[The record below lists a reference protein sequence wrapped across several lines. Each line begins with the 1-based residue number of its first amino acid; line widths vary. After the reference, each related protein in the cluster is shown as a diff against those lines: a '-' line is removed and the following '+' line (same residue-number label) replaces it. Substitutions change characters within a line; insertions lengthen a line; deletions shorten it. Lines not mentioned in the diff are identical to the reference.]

1 MRSTIR
7 GARVAGIAAAV
18 PAQRQSV
25 LDTGYATE
33 AERRKFSEAT
43 GIQERRLAMP
53 GQCTS
58 DLAAAAAER
67 LLDALGWEPSRVDLL
82 VLVTQ
87 TPDYALPATAVT
99 LQDRLGLAKGCAAWD
114 VNLGCSGYTYGLAT
128 MAGLI
133 AGMDVKRGLLLVGDT
148 AAQGMLPSAEPETPP
163 LFGDAATATALES
176 SELAPAIYADLASD
190 GSGAEIIMQR
200 MGGARNPHRADTF
213 HYEITDDGT
222 IAVDNGYQLD
232 GLEVFNFCMRQVPPA
247 VKDLLAYADVAPED
261 VDAFV
266 FHQANKL
273 INDLL
278 RKQLHLPVE
287 KVPTTLTR
295 YANTSSATIPLT
307 IVSELGERIRS
318 QEMNLLLCGFG
329 VGLSWGTVL
338 CRTDRIACPEV
349 IEL

>member
-1 MRSTIR
+1 MRSKIR

-18 PAQRQSV
+18 PTKCQSV
-25 LDTGYATE
+25 LDARYGAE
-33 AERRKFSEAT
+33 AERRRFAETT
-43 GIQERRLAMP
+43 GIRERRLAVP

-58 DLAAAAAER
+58 DLAAAASER
-67 LLDALGWEPSRVDLL
+67 LLDELGWERSTVDLL

-99 LQDRLGLAKGCAAWD
+99 LQDRLGLPKGCAAWD

-148 AAQGMLPSAEPETPP
+148 AAQGVLPSAEPETPP
-163 LFGDAATATALES
+163 LFSDAATATALEW
-176 SELAPAIYADLASD
+176 SEFAPAIYAELASD
-190 GSGAEIIMQR
+190 GSGAEVIMQR
-200 MGGARNPHRADTF
+200 MGGARNPYRPDTF
-213 HYEITDDGT
+213 HYETTEDG
-222 IAVDNGYQLD
+222 IIVVDNGYQLD
-232 GLEVFNFCMRQVPPA
+232 GLEVFNFSMRRVPPA
-247 VKDLLAYADVAPED
+247 VKDLLAYANVPPEE

-278 RKQLHLPVE
+278 GKQLHLPAE
-287 KVPTTLTR
+287 KVPTTLSR
-295 YANTSSATIPLT
+295 YGNTSSATIPLT
-307 IVSELGERIRS
+307 IVSELRERIRS

-329 VGLSWGTVL
+329 VGLSWATVL
-338 CRTDRIACPEV
+338 CRTDRIVCPEV

>member
-18 PAQRQSV
+18 PAQRQAV
-25 LDTGYATE
+25 LDTRYGTE
-33 AERRKFSEAT
+33 AERRKFSETT
-43 GIQERRLAMP
+43 GIQERRLVKP

-67 LLDALGWEPSRVDLL
+67 LLDELAWERDTLDLL

-99 LQDRLGLAKGCAAWD
+99 LQDRLGLPKGCAAWD

-133 AGMDVKRGLLLVGDT
+133 AGMGVKRGLLLVGDT
-148 AAQGMLPSAEPETPP
+148 AAQGVPPSAEPATPP

-176 SELAPAIYADLASD
+176 SESAPAIYADLQSD

-200 MGGARNPHRADTF
+200 MGGARNPHRPDTF
-213 HYEITDDGT
+213 HYEITDDGI
-222 IAVDNGYQLD
+222 IALDNGYQLD
-232 GLEVFNFCMRQVPPA
+232 GVEVFNFSMREVPAA
-247 VKDLLAYADVAPED
+247 VKNLLAYAAMPPED

-278 RKQLHLPVE
+278 RKQLRLPLE
-287 KVPTTLTR
+287 KFPTTLPR

-307 IVSELGERIRS
+307 IVSELRERLRS
-318 QEMNLLLCGFG
+318 REMKLLLCGFG
-329 VGLSWGTVL
+329 VGLSWATVL